1 MSQHAQAAHDIDGDF
16 LEEDAQQPASSNER
30 ARPIPRISIQ
40 AFCDDVRMAD
50 VLQYA
55 ADDRRLSKTHVS
67 VHMGGI
73 AAAVAHYVDS
83 PTPNLII
90 VDSALNGGQLIA
102 ELDRLAESC
111 DPGTKVIV
119 IGRHNDVL
127 LYRELLKRGV
137 GEYLVAPIEPMG
149 LMESISNL
157 YNNPD
162 TDPVGH
168 VFAFIGAKGGVGSST
183 ICHNVGWTMSEILKT
198 NVTIADLDLAFGTTG
213 LDFNQDPVQGIAEAL
228 AAPER
233 LDDQLLDRLLTKCS
247 EHLSIFAAPVVI
259 ERDYD
264 ISPEACEMV
273 IDVVR
278 QNVPFVAIDLPH
290 GWSAWSKR
298 VLLQADEV
306 VITAA
311 PDLANLRNAKN
322 IVDLLKT
329 SRKNDNKPHLILNMA
344 NLPKRQEITVK
355 EFEQALDA
363 KVMAVIDYDSE
374 TFSQASNNG
383 QMIEELSAKA
393 KAVEKFHDIALKI
406 TRRKDVKAEKSKFAV
421 RRHRADPREAEA
433 QALRTS
439 PCSAG
444 VRMIPCPRNGPSRS
458 RLRLRLPSSP
468 WSEGAGAAA
477 PERTRALPPPR
488 PEPVAEVQRKHSEEY
503 YDVKTTVFNAL
514 IDTIR
519 SDAARQAR
527 HHRCARR
534 NSRHRQRDHSDQKR
548 RDVDFRAG
556 RAARRYLQRRSWLWT
571 ARAAVGAR

>member
-1 MSQHAQAAHDIDGDF
+1 MDGAPGD
-16 LEEDAQQPASSNER
+16 EQQVSEK

-40 AFCDDVRMAD
+40 AFCDDTRAAE
-50 VLQYA
+50 VLQFA
-55 ADDRRLSKTHVS
+55 AEDRRLSKAHVS

-73 AAAVAHYVDS
+73 QAAIAHYVDS

-90 VDSALNGGQLIA
+90 VDSAMRGTQLVG
-102 ELDRLAESC
+102 ELDKLAESC

-137 GEYLVAPIEPMG
+137 SEYLVTPIEPIS

-183 ICHNVGWTMSEILKT
+183 ICHNVAWTLSEVLKS

-247 EHLSIFAAPVVI
+247 EHLSIFAAPVVLD
-259 ERDYD
+259 RDYD
-264 ISPEACEMV
+264 ISPDACDMV

-278 QNVPFVAIDLPH
+278 QNVPYVAVDLPH
-290 GWSAWSKR
+290 SWSPWTKR

-306 VITAA
+306 IITAV

-329 SRKNDNKPHLILNMA
+329 VRKNDGKPHLVLNMTGV
-344 NLPKRQEITVK
+344 PKRQEITLK
-355 EFEQALDA
+355 EFEQALDIKA
-363 KVMAVIDYDSE
+363 ICVIEHDSE
-374 TFSQASNNG
+374 SFSQAANNG
-383 QMIEELSAKA
+383 QMIEEMNPKA
-393 KAVEKFHDIALKI
+393 KSAEKFREIAMAM
-406 TRRKDVKAEKSKFAV
+406 THRKDTKAEKKQQSALSPLAPLFEKLKF
-421 RRHRADPREAEA
+421 
-433 QALRTS
+433 
-439 PCSAG
+439 
-444 VRMIPCPRNGPSRS
+444 
-458 RLRLRLPSSP
+458 
-468 WSEGAGAAA
+468 
-477 PERTRALPPPR
+477 
-488 PEPVAEVQRKHSEEY
+488 
-503 YDVKTTVFNAL
+503 
-514 IDTIR
+514 
-519 SDAARQAR
+519 
-527 HHRCARR
+527 
-534 NSRHRQRDHSDQKR
+534 KR
-548 RDVDFRAG
+548 
-556 RAARRYLQRRSWLWT
+556 
-571 ARAAVGAR
+571 